1 MIDAAPSSRP
11 RVRVRRRRP
20 PFVSASLAGIAI
32 LAALATN
39 PLHPLVLIN
48 TTPSEPPGLYAAS
61 AAPVRV
67 GAIIA
72 FKAPSAA
79 FPYADRKLGYLHR
92 ISMLKAVAAG
102 PGDSVCTAAD
112 HLVING
118 RDLAPIASRDG
129 EGRALPRWTAC
140 RQLGPDELFVF
151 SARVPNSFDSRYF
164 GPVSRTAVMGV
175 FNPLLTRQ
183 ERA

>member
-11 RVRVRRRRP
+11 RVRLRRRRP

-72 FKAPSAA
+72 FKAPPAA
-79 FPYADRKLGYLHR
+79 FPTRTV
-92 ISMLKAVAAG
+92 S
-102 PGDSVCTAAD
+102 
-112 HLVING
+112 
-118 RDLAPIASRDG
+118 LAIFIA
-129 EGRALPRWTAC
+129 PRC
-140 RQLGPDELFVF
+140 
-151 SARVPNSFDSRYF
+151 
-164 GPVSRTAVMGV
+164 
-175 FNPLLTRQ
+175 
-183 ERA
+183 

>member
-1 MIDAAPSSRP
+1 MTDAARRSNRHRSLR
-11 RVRVRRRRP
+11 RVRSAIVW
-20 PFVSASLAGIAI
+20 PFVAGLAAV
-32 LAALATN
+32 AALATN
-39 PLHPLVLIN
+39 PLHPLVLLN

-61 AAPVRV
+61 TAPIRV

-72 FKAPSAA
+72 FKAPAAA

-92 ISMLKAVAAG
+92 TSMLKAVAAG
-102 PGDSVCTAAD
+102 PGDRVCAAMD
-112 HLVING
+112 RMVING
-118 RDLAPIASRDG
+118 QDRAPIATSDG
-129 EGRALPRWTAC
+129 EGRALPRWAGC

-164 GPVSRTAVMGV
+164 GPVSRATVVGV
-175 FNPLLTRQ
+175 FQPLLTEG